1 MGTHPI
7 FESDFDC
14 LTDFFSTWDTKTSG
28 SLTKEKT
35 LKDVDSASAVSP
47 AAARVLSVNTGSTF
61 PAVLSVKSPLWSDSR
76 NSTRPETDT
85 RSDQPFLQIYYLP
98 GNAINSELH

>member
-28 SLTKEKT
+28 SLTKERT
-35 LKDVDSASAVSP
+35 PKDVASANAVSLV
-47 AAARVLSVNTGSTF
+47 ADLVLSVNMASTF
-61 PAVLSVKSPLWSDSR
+61 LDVLSVKLPQRSDSK
-76 NSTRPETDT
+76 NSTRLDGHALILMML
-85 RSDQPFLQIYYLP
+85 RNSFCLQIIRFDNL
-98 GNAINSELH
+98 L